1 MKIGELGMCCGSCK
15 IIDHC
20 GEPYSDVCIC
30 TESRFKNVE
39 ENTFL
44 QLIETSQR
52 KSKKARINDVYKI
65 LLQGEQARYKYKMK

>member
-1 MKIGELGMCCGSCK
+1 MKIGELGMHCGECTL
-15 IIDHC
+15 IEHC

-30 TESRFKNVE
+30 TESRFENVE

-52 KSKKARINDVYKI
+52 KSKKARINDVHKK
-65 LLQGEQARYKYKMK
+65 LLKEE